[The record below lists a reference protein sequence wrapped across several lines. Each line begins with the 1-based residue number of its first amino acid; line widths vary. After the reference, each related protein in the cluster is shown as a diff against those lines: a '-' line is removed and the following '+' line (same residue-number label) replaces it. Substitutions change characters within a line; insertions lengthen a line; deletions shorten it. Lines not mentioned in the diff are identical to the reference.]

1 MSYKCKYCNKS
12 FAKETTLI
20 SHMCEQKRRALAKD
34 DKQNRIA
41 YQLWLQYRRLSMA
54 NVKHDKP
61 YEEFTT
67 NKYFTGFMKL
77 AKRIIDL
84 NIRPPEDFLRFIV
97 MNSVKMHDWCKDFV
111 YEEYIK
117 SMLKSESVDRAV
129 ERSILYMKEWAEST
143 GNNWQEYFV
152 KVPTTLAMN
161 DIKMGRI
168 SPWCTF
174 ATDQGSRLIDR
185 MDETE
190 VVSLIDYLEPKS
202 WKVRVK
208 RQAQDASWIQEVFN
222 QAEIQ

>member
-1 MSYKCKYCNKS
+1 MSFKCKYCNKS
-12 FAKETTLI
+12 FSKETTLV
-20 SHMCEQKRRALAKD
+20 SHMCEQKRRVLAKD

-54 NVKHDKP
+54 NVKNDKT
-61 YEEFTT
+61 YEEFAT
-67 NKYFTGFMKL
+67 NRYFTGFMKL

-97 MNSVKMHDWCKDFV
+97 MNSVKMHDWSKDFV

-117 SMLKSESVDRAV
+117 NMLKNESVDRAV
-129 ERSILYMKEWAEST
+129 ERSIIRMKEWAEST
-143 GNNWQEYFV
+143 GNSWQEYFV
-152 KVPTTLAMN
+152 KVPTTQAMN
-161 DIKMGRI
+161 DIKMGKI

-174 ATDQGSRLIDR
+174 ATDQGSKLIDR
-185 MDETE
+185 MDEHE
-190 VVSLIDYLEPKS
+190 VVSLVEYLEPKS